1 MSNNS
6 LYKGSNSISKVY
18 KGSTLITKIYKGST
32 LINYNQNVIPSICY
46 ITNELYG
53 ITLTNSATYVNGGS
67 SYTTDLT
74 TTQGE
79 YIQAFMVIMGNED
92 ITGSVYYKSS
102 KFVQI
107 PEVTGDIE
115 LIGNAPSN
123 ATSTSVYYVVRQ
135 RLTNV
140 TTSDS
145 TVFYKKN
152 EYINITL
159 TPDIYKTFTNIKV
172 TVDGVDK
179 TSSVLN
185 SYDDG
190 TKAVKIFQAF
200 GNVLIIAEAQ

>member
-6 LYKGSNSISKVY
+6 LYKGSKSISKIY

-79 YIQAFMVIMGNED
+79 YIPAFMVIMGNED

-102 KFVQI
+102 KYVQI
-107 PEVTGDIE
+107 PKVTGDIE
-115 LIGNAPSN
+115 IIGNAPSD
-123 ATSTSVYYVVRQ
+123 AFKSDVSYVVKQ

-140 TTSDS
+140 TSSNS
-145 TVFYKKN
+145 TLFYQKR

-190 TKAVKIFQAF
+190 TRAVKIFEAF

>member
-6 LYKGSNSISKVY
+6 LYKGSNSISKIY

-32 LINYNQNVIPSICY
+32 LIKYNQNIIPSTCY
-46 ITNELYG
+46 ITKELYG
-53 ITLTNSATYVNGGS
+53 ISLTNSATSVNGGA
-67 SYTTDLT
+67 SYSTDLT

-79 YIQAFMVIMGNED
+79 YIQAFMVIMGDED

-102 KFVQI
+102 KYIQI

-115 LIGNAPSN
+115 LIGNAPSD
-123 ATSTSVYYVVRQ
+123 AFKSDVSFVVRQ
-135 RLTNV
+135 RLTNA
-140 TTSDS
+140 TSSDL
-145 TVFYKKN
+145 TLFYKKR
-152 EYINITL
+152 EYVNITL

-172 TVDGVDK
+172 TIDGVDK

-190 TKAVKIFQAF
+190 TRAVKIFEVS